1 MRIRDVLLRVMGSM
15 PSTSLRA
22 AWGVCVLLLGMPL
35 ALDAQASTLAGTRIS
50 NEATLQYQDADGTPI
65 TLTSN
70 PITLVVAQVAG
81 VDLRLPGSA
90 QVLPGG
96 TAVFP
101 HVLRNLGNGND
112 TYVLN
117 SQLPSGWEITLYADL
132 DGDGL
137 LSATDTLLNGPIT
150 LNARAVV
157 RILAAVQVP
166 ASVSPGVS
174 ESITLTAIS
183 QFDESVTDT
192 VQDLVQVIAP
202 PTVVALEKSVNLGR
216 ASGGDFLIYTIQYRI
231 GGSGSLSDFQLSD
244 AIPQQTLYIPGSLR
258 LGSESLTDA
267 PDGDV
272 GVFDAGENRVVLSL
286 GTVSAGDEGSFT
298 FQVQLEEA
306 AVPGSVIENQ
316 ARAEFRTPTI
326 TDSTGRVPDPN
337 HHRLHR
343 YRRCGDRGR
352 LPRTLHREE
361 CHGARFGHQRR

>member
-174 ESITLTAIS
+174 ESITLTACPGEVRQPRPSLWGRFPYIY
-183 QFDESVTDT
+183 DP
-192 VQDLVQVIAP
+192 VQDRWFRIPLRLPA
-202 PTVVALEKSVNLGR
+202 LGR
-216 ASGGDFLIYTIQYRI
+216 HPS
-231 GGSGSLSDFQLSD
+231 
-244 AIPQQTLYIPGSLR
+244 
-258 LGSESLTDA
+258 TD
-267 PDGDV
+267 P
-272 GVFDAGENRVVLSL
+272 
-286 GTVSAGDEGSFT
+286 
-298 FQVQLEEA
+298 
-306 AVPGSVIENQ
+306 
-316 ARAEFRTPTI
+316 
-326 TDSTGRVPDPN
+326 
-337 HHRLHR
+337 LHP
-343 YRRCGDRGR
+343 R
-352 LPRTLHREE
+352 LPSPGIGVTYR
-361 CHGARFGHQRR
+361 CS